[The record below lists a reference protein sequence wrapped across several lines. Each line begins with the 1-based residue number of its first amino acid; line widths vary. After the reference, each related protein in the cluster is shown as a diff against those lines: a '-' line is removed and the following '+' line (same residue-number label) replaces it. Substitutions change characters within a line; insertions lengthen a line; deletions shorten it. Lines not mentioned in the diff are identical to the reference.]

1 MKTYS
6 INYLQQT
13 TKFIVWGL
21 VYFLSGL
28 ISVNFDDPDS
38 QISIIWFPAGVA
50 VAAFLSVRWS
60 EYPSLIFV
68 FALASV
74 LLDGAWQNLSTFLN
88 TLLFSLLAMPASV
101 IIAWIVRRFS
111 RKSDDLNVILLWIC
125 STFLVSALDAIIFA
139 GGYAFF
145 TDQSLM
151 NSIWDGF
158 VSDVT
163 GILFATTVVMG
174 FINRKDNRVAFSWL
188 NCLSGIVLLLLTFIT
203 TVFIFNYE
211 ASWLKNEAAAL
222 YFALTCLPIVLT
234 SILSLIWGNRG
245 GSIGLFVLGGIVI
258 YFTDLHKGPFFI
270 QSFSFTE
277 SLLLALSYL
286 SAAALLIVF
295 IRVLRRST
303 NRFNPDNGRI
313 SGVGVLYK
321 LDLKTGIFR
330 WENDLSSL
338 LGTASSQE
346 LDTIERVLR
355 CVHPLDR
362 EKLHQHWLMQDQKRN
377 DVVTFRIKSDN
388 NEWLTLIDT
397 SAIEDKRKATIIG
410 NWQASHYELVL

>member
-6 INYLQQT
+6 ISYLQQT
-13 TKFIVWGL
+13 AKIFVWGL
-21 VYFLSGL
+21 VYFLSAL
-28 ISVNFDDPDS
+28 ISVNFDDPTS
-38 QISIIWFPAGVA
+38 QISIVWFPAGVA

-60 EYPSLIFV
+60 EYPSIILI

-74 LLDGAWQNLSTFLN
+74 LLDGAWQNLSTLLN

-101 IIAWIVRRFS
+101 LIAWIVRRFS
-111 RKSDDLNVILLWIC
+111 RKSDDLSVILLWIC
-125 STFLVSALDAIIFA
+125 STFLISALDAIIFA
-139 GGYAFF
+139 GGYSFF
-145 TDQSLM
+145 TGQSLM
-151 NSIWDGF
+151 NTIWDGF

-163 GILFATTVVMG
+163 GIFFATTVVMG
-174 FINRKDNRVAFSWL
+174 FINKKDNRMAFSWI
-188 NCLSGIVLLLLTFIT
+188 NCLAGLVLLLLIFFT

-211 ASWLKNEAAAL
+211 AAWLRDEATAL

-277 SLLLALSYL
+277 SQLLALSYL

-321 LDLKTGIFR
+321 LELKTGIFR
-330 WENDLSSL
+330 WENDPSLL

-346 LDTIERVLR
+346 FDTIERVLR
-355 CVHPLDR
+355 YVHPSDR
-362 EKLHQHWLMQDQKRN
+362 EKLHQHWLKQDLKRN
-377 DVVTFRIKSDN
+377 DVVTFRIKSEN

-397 SAIEDKRKATIIG
+397 SAMEDKGKATIIG
-410 NWQASHYELVL
+410 NWQVSHYELAL